1 MTSSLWRSVRER
13 LLMFPSESGWR
24 STMEVRDITFTS
36 GPWGHSLAFI
46 GKSSVLS
53 KATSCHPGPA
63 GGRFSK
69 HTCSI
74 PQDLCLALAH
84 PQCPSQ
90 DQVRSRRCHTDMLGG
105 AGESRHLA
113 LVERWRCA
121 SVLRYGYDRA
131 RIHGFAT
138 VCDCGW
144 GLMTSR
150 PFKNG

>member
-24 STMEVRDITFTS
+24 STMEVRDITTTS

-90 DQVRSRRCHTDMLGG
+90 DQVRSRRCHTDICWAGRARAGTWRLLRGG
-105 AGESRHLA
+105 VVPQCYDMDTIELESM
-113 LVERWRCA
+113 A
-121 SVLRYGYDRA
+121 SLRYV
-131 RIHGFAT
+131 T
-138 VCDCGW
+138 VAGD
-144 GLMTSR
+144 
-150 PFKNG
+150 